1 LDVRGTGLSRTH
13 WRLLTPPQPPPD
25 IAGVNPLIA
34 RLLCNRGISE
44 PSQIE
49 SFLAADSRL
58 ESDPF
63 LLPDIQQAVNRTYR
77 ALFTGEEIAIY
88 GDFDADGITATAL
101 LVQGLSAL
109 GGKVIPYIPHRY
121 HEGYGLQVA
130 AMERLRKHGI
140 SLIITVDTGITA
152 ITEIQKARSMG
163 IDIIVTDHHLPLS
176 SLPPALA
183 VVDHKR
189 NDSNCQS
196 FELAGVGVA
205 FKFLQALLKGSGRE
219 DLINSLLDLVA
230 LGTVTDMVPLT
241 GDNRYWVKR
250 GLELLN
256 NTMRPGLQEMIRA
269 ASLKLGTLDTDSISW
284 ILGPRLN
291 AAGRVDDASTS
302 YKLLV
307 TQDPKE
313 AASLVSDLEE
323 KNARRQR
330 LTTELLERARE
341 KIIAAGPD
349 SPLLMTGDEEYP
361 TGVMGLVAGRLSE
374 EFYRPVILLKFGTD
388 TCRGSGRSIPEFDL
402 MAALASCRNLLSN
415 FGGHTKAAGFTVP
428 TSNLRQLQEQLI
440 NLAEARLAG
449 LDLRPHIDIDAE
461 VPFSDLTGETVK
473 QIQGLAPFGSGNPT
487 PAFVSRHVEV
497 ADLRHIGSKS
507 DHLALKLKQD
517 GIVWDAIGFRLGSRI
532 QETTGLLD
540 IAYNLDIDRWNG
552 VEKLRLKLL
561 DLAAVS

>member
-1 LDVRGTGLSRTH
+1 LSRTH
-13 WRLLTPPQPPPD
+13 WRLLAPTQPPLD
-25 IAGVNPLIA
+25 IPGVNLLVA
-34 RLLCNRGISE
+34 QLLCNRGISE

-49 SFLAADSRL
+49 TFLNADSRL

-63 LLPDIQQAVNRTYR
+63 LLPDIHQAVSRTYQ
-77 ALFTGEEIAIY
+77 ALLTGEEIAIY

-130 AMERLRKHGI
+130 ALEKLRKHGT

-152 ITEIQKARSMG
+152 IAEIQKARKMG
-163 IDIIVTDHHLPLS
+163 IDIIVTDHHLPLA

-183 VVDHKR
+183 VVDPKR
-189 NDSNCQS
+189 SDSDCQS
-196 FELAGVGVA
+196 TELAGVGVA

-219 DLINSLLDLVA
+219 ELINSLLDLVA

-256 NTMRPGLQEMIRA
+256 NTERLGLQEMMRSA
-269 ASLKLGTLDTDSISW
+269 GLKPGNLDTESISW

-291 AAGRVDDASTS
+291 AAGRLDDAATS
-302 YKLLV
+302 YKLLL
-307 TQDPKE
+307 TQDPNE
-313 AASLVSDLEE
+313 AALLVSELEE
-323 KNARRQR
+323 KNAKRQR
-330 LTTELLERARE
+330 LTSELLERARE
-341 KIIAAGPD
+341 KIIAAGTD
-349 SPLLMTGDEEYP
+349 SPLLMIGDEDYP
-361 TGVMGLVAGRLSE
+361 PGVMGLVAGRLSE
-374 EFYRPVILLKFGTD
+374 EFYRPVILFRFGSE

-402 MAALASCRNLLSN
+402 MAALAGCRDLLSN

-428 TSNLRQLQEQLI
+428 TTNLPQLEKQLFT
-440 NLAEARLAG
+440 LAEAQLAG

-461 VPFSDLTGETVK
+461 VSLSDLTGETFK
-473 QIQGLAPFGSGNPT
+473 QIQRLAPFGSGNPL
-487 PAFVSRHVEV
+487 PAFVSRHVEIV
-497 ADLRHIGSKS
+497 DQRHIGSRNE
-507 DHLALKLKQD
+507 HMGLKLKQE
-517 GIVWDAIGFRLGSRI
+517 GIVWNAIGFRFGSRA
-532 QETTGLLD
+532 QEITAFMD

-552 VEKLRLKLL
+552 AERLRLKLL
-561 DLAAVS
+561 DFAATC

>member
-1 LDVRGTGLSRTH
+1 VA
-13 WRLLTPPQPPPD
+13 Q
-25 IAGVNPLIA
+25 
-34 RLLCNRGISE
+34 LLCNRGISE

-49 SFLAADSRL
+49 TFLNVDSRL

-63 LLPDIQQAVNRTYR
+63 LLPDIHQAVSRTYQ
-77 ALFTGEEIAIY
+77 ALLTGEEIAVY

-130 AMERLRKHGI
+130 ALEKLRKYGI

-152 ITEIQKARSMG
+152 IAEIQKARKMG
-163 IDIIVTDHHLPLS
+163 IDIIVTDHHLPLA

-183 VVDHKR
+183 VVDPKR
-189 NDSNCQS
+189 CDSNCQS
-196 FELAGVGVA
+196 IELAGVGVA

-219 DLINSLLDLVA
+219 ELINSLLDLVA

-256 NTMRPGLQEMIRA
+256 NTERIGLQEMMRSA
-269 ASLKLGTLDTDSISW
+269 NLKPGNLDTESISW

-291 AAGRVDDASTS
+291 AAGRLDDAATS
-302 YKLLV
+302 YKLLL
-307 TQDPKE
+307 TQDPNE
-313 AASLVSDLEE
+313 AASLVSELEE
-323 KNARRQR
+323 KNAKRQR
-330 LTTELLERARE
+330 LTAELLERARE
-341 KIIAAGPD
+341 KIIAAGTD
-349 SPLLMTGDEEYP
+349 SPLLMIGDEDYP
-361 TGVMGLVAGRLSE
+361 PGIMGLVAGRLSE
-374 EFYRPVILLKFGTD
+374 EFYRPVILFRFGSE

-402 MAALASCRNLLSN
+402 MAALAGCRDLLSN

-428 TSNLRQLQEQLI
+428 TANLPQLEKQLST
-440 NLAEARLAG
+440 LAEAHLAG

-461 VPFSDLTGETVK
+461 VSLSDLTGETFK
-473 QIQGLAPFGSGNPT
+473 QIQRLAPFGSGNPL
-487 PAFVSRHVEV
+487 PAFVSRHVEIV
-497 ADLRHIGSKS
+497 DQRHIGSRNE
-507 DHLALKLKQD
+507 HMGLKLKQE
-517 GIVWDAIGFRLGSRI
+517 GIVWDAIGFRFGSRA
-532 QETTGLLD
+532 QEITAFMD

-552 VEKLRLKLL
+552 AERLRLKLL
-561 DLAAVS
+561 DFAATC

>member
-1 LDVRGTGLSRTH
+1 
-13 WRLLTPPQPPPD
+13 
-25 IAGVNPLIA
+25 
-34 RLLCNRGISE
+34 LLCNRGISE

-49 SFLAADSRL
+49 TFLNVDSRL

-63 LLPDIQQAVNRTYR
+63 LLPDIHQAVSRTYQ
-77 ALFTGEEIAIY
+77 ALLTGEEIAVY

-130 AMERLRKHGI
+130 ALEKLRKYGI

-152 ITEIQKARSMG
+152 IAEIQKARKMG
-163 IDIIVTDHHLPLS
+163 IDIIVTDHHLPLA

-183 VVDHKR
+183 VVDPKR
-189 NDSNCQS
+189 CDSNCQS
-196 FELAGVGVA
+196 IELAGVGVA

-219 DLINSLLDLVA
+219 ELINSLLDLVA

-256 NTMRPGLQEMIRA
+256 NTERIGLQEMMRSA
-269 ASLKLGTLDTDSISW
+269 NLKPGNLDTESISW

-291 AAGRVDDASTS
+291 AAGRLDDAATS
-302 YKLLV
+302 YKLLL
-307 TQDPKE
+307 TQDPNE
-313 AASLVSDLEE
+313 AASLVSELEE
-323 KNARRQR
+323 KNAKRQR

-341 KIIAAGPD
+341 KIIAAGTD
-349 SPLLMTGDEEYP
+349 SPLLMIGDEDYP
-361 TGVMGLVAGRLSE
+361 PGVMGLVAGRLSE
-374 EFYRPVILLKFGTD
+374 EFYRPVILFRFGSE

-402 MAALASCRNLLSN
+402 MAALAGCRDLLSN

-428 TSNLRQLQEQLI
+428 TANLPQLEKQLST
-440 NLAEARLAG
+440 LAEARLAG

-461 VPFSDLTGETVK
+461 VPLSDLTGETFK
-473 QIQGLAPFGSGNPT
+473 QIQRLAPFGSGNPL
-487 PAFVSRHVEV
+487 PAFVSRHVEIV
-497 ADLRHIGSKS
+497 DQRHIGSRNE
-507 DHLALKLKQD
+507 HMGLKLKQE
-517 GIVWDAIGFRLGSRI
+517 GIVWDAIGFRFGSRA
-532 QETTGLLD
+532 QEITAFMD

-552 VEKLRLKLL
+552 AERLRLKLL
-561 DLAAVS
+561 DFAATC

>member
-1 LDVRGTGLSRTH
+1 LSRTH
-13 WRLLTPPQPPPD
+13 WRLLTPTQPPLD
-25 IAGVNPLIA
+25 IPGVNPLVA
-34 RLLCNRGISE
+34 RLLYNRGISE
-44 PSQIE
+44 PLQIE
-49 SFLAADSRL
+49 TFLNADSRL

-63 LLPDIQQAVNRTYR
+63 LLPDIHQAVSRTYQ
-77 ALFTGEEIAIY
+77 ALLTGEEIAIY

-130 AMERLRKHGI
+130 ALEKLRKHGI

-152 ITEIQKARSMG
+152 IAEIQKARKMG
-163 IDIIVTDHHLPLS
+163 IDIIVTDHHLPLA

-183 VVDHKR
+183 VVDPKR
-189 NDSNCQS
+189 SDSNCQ
-196 FELAGVGVA
+196 FTELAGVGVA

-219 DLINSLLDLVA
+219 ELVNSLLDLVA

-256 NTMRPGLQEMIRA
+256 NTERLGLQEMIRS
-269 ASLKLGTLDTDSISW
+269 ASLKPGNLDTESISW

-291 AAGRVDDASTS
+291 AAGRLDDAATS
-302 YKLLV
+302 YKLLL

-323 KNARRQR
+323 KNAKRQR
-330 LTTELLERARE
+330 LTSELLQRVRD
-341 KIIAAGPD
+341 KIIAAGAD
-349 SPLLMTGDEEYP
+349 SPLLMIGDEDYP
-361 TGVMGLVAGRLSE
+361 PGVMGLVAGKLSE
-374 EFYRPVILLKFGTD
+374 EFYRPVILFRFGSE

-402 MAALASCRNLLSN
+402 MAALAGCRDLLSN

-428 TSNLRQLQEQLI
+428 TNNLPQLERQLFTT
-440 NLAEARLAG
+440 AEAQLSG

-461 VPFSDLTGETVK
+461 VALSDLTGETFK
-473 QIQGLAPFGSGNPT
+473 QIQQLAPFGSGNPL
-487 PAFVSRHVEV
+487 PAFVSRHVEIV
-497 ADLRHIGSKS
+497 DLRQIGSRNE
-507 DHLALKLKQD
+507 HLGLKLKQE
-517 GIVWDAIGFRLGSRI
+517 GIVWDAIGFRFGSRV
-532 QETTGLLD
+532 QETTAFLD
-540 IAYNLDIDRWNG
+540 IAYNLTIDRWNG
-552 VEKLRLKLL
+552 AEKLRLKLL
-561 DLAAVS
+561 DFAPSC

>member
-1 LDVRGTGLSRTH
+1 MSRTH
-13 WRLLTPPQPPPD
+13 WRLLTPTPPPLD
-25 IAGVNPLIA
+25 IPGVNPLVA
-34 RLLCNRGISE
+34 RLLNNRGISE

-49 SFLAADSRL
+49 TFLNADSRL

-63 LLPDIQQAVNRTYR
+63 LLPDIHQAVSRTYQ
-77 ALFTGEEIAIY
+77 ALLTGEEIAVY

-130 AMERLRKHGI
+130 ALEKLRKHGI

-152 ITEIQKARSMG
+152 IAEIQKARKMG
-163 IDIIVTDHHLPLS
+163 IDIIVTDHHLPLA

-183 VVDHKR
+183 VVDPKR
-189 NDSNCQS
+189 SDSNCQ
-196 FELAGVGVA
+196 FTELAGVGVA

-219 DLINSLLDLVA
+219 ELVNSLLDLVA

-256 NTMRPGLQEMIRA
+256 NTERLGLQEMIRS
-269 ASLKLGTLDTDSISW
+269 ASLKPGNLDADSISW

-291 AAGRVDDASTS
+291 AAGRLDDAATS
-302 YKLLV
+302 YKLLL
-307 TQDPKE
+307 TQDPNE

-323 KNARRQR
+323 KNAKRQR
-330 LTTELLERARE
+330 LTSELLQRVRD
-341 KIIAAGPD
+341 KIIAAGKD
-349 SPLLMTGDEEYP
+349 LPLLMIGDEDYP
-361 TGVMGLVAGRLSE
+361 PGVMGLVAGRLSE
-374 EFYRPVILLKFGTD
+374 EFYRPVILFRIGSE

-402 MAALASCRNLLSN
+402 MAALAGCRDLLSN

-428 TSNLRQLQEQLI
+428 TNNLPQLEKQLLSI
-440 NLAEARLAG
+440 AETQLTG

-461 VPFSDLTGETVK
+461 VSLSDLAGEAFK
-473 QIQGLAPFGSGNPT
+473 QIQRLAPFGAGNPL
-487 PAFVSRHVEV
+487 PAFVSRHVEIV
-497 ADLRHIGSKS
+497 DLHHIGSRNE
-507 DHLALKLKQD
+507 HLSLKLKQE
-517 GIVWDAIGFRLGSRI
+517 GLAWDAIGFRFGARA
-532 QETTGLLD
+532 QEMTAFID

-552 VEKLRLKLL
+552 AEKLRLKLL
-561 DLAAVS
+561 DFAPAA

>member
-1 LDVRGTGLSRTH
+1 MSRTH
-13 WRLLTPPQPPPD
+13 WRLLTPTQPPLD
-25 IAGVNPLIA
+25 IPGVNPLVA
-34 RLLCNRGISE
+34 QLLCNRGISE

-49 SFLAADSRL
+49 TFLNVDSRL

-63 LLPDIQQAVNRTYR
+63 LLPDIHQAVSRTYQ
-77 ALFTGEEIAIY
+77 ALLTGEEIAIY

-130 AMERLRKHGI
+130 ALEKLRKHGT

-152 ITEIQKARSMG
+152 IAEIQKARKMG
-163 IDIIVTDHHLPLS
+163 IDIIVTDHHLPLA

-183 VVDHKR
+183 VVDPKR
-189 NDSNCQS
+189 CDSNCQS
-196 FELAGVGVA
+196 IELAGVGVA

-219 DLINSLLDLVA
+219 ELINSLLDLVA

-256 NTMRPGLQEMIRA
+256 NTERIGLQEMMRSA
-269 ASLKLGTLDTDSISW
+269 NLKPGNLDTESISW

-291 AAGRVDDASTS
+291 AAGRLDDAATS
-302 YKLLV
+302 YKLLL
-307 TQDPKE
+307 TQDPNE
-313 AASLVSDLEE
+313 AASLVSELEE
-323 KNARRQR
+323 KNAKRQR
-330 LTTELLERARE
+330 LTTELLQRARE
-341 KIIAAGPD
+341 KIIAAGTD
-349 SPLLMTGDEEYP
+349 SPLLMIGDEDYP
-361 TGVMGLVAGRLSE
+361 PGVMGLVAGRLSE
-374 EFYRPVILLKFGTD
+374 EFYRPVILFRFGSE

-402 MAALASCRNLLSN
+402 MAALAGCRDLLSN

-428 TSNLRQLQEQLI
+428 TTNLPQLERQLFT
-440 NLAEARLAG
+440 LAEAQLAG

-461 VPFSDLTGETVK
+461 VSLSDLTGETFK
-473 QIQGLAPFGSGNPT
+473 QIQRLAPFGSGNPL
-487 PAFVSRHVEV
+487 PAFVSRHVEIV
-497 ADLRHIGSKS
+497 DQRHIGSRNE
-507 DHLALKLKQD
+507 HMGLKLKQE
-517 GIVWDAIGFRLGSRI
+517 GIVWDAIGFRFGSRA
-532 QETTGLLD
+532 QEITAFMD

-552 VEKLRLKLL
+552 AERLRLKLL
-561 DLAAVS
+561 DFAATC

>member
-1 LDVRGTGLSRTH
+1 MSRTH
-13 WRLLTPPQPPPD
+13 WRLITPHQPPPD
-25 IAGVNPLIA
+25 ITGVNPLIA
-34 RLLCNRGISE
+34 RLLGNRGISE
-44 PSQIE
+44 PSQVE
-49 SFLAADSRL
+49 TFLAADSRL

-77 ALFTGEEIAIY
+77 ALYTGEEIAIY

-109 GGKVIPYIPHRY
+109 GGKVTPYIPHRY

-130 AMERLRKHGI
+130 AMEKLRKHGI

-152 ITEIQKARSMG
+152 IAEIQKARSMG

-189 NDSNCQS
+189 SDSKCQS

-256 NTMRPGLQEMIRA
+256 NTMRPGLQEMMRA
-269 ASLKLGTLDTDSISW
+269 ASLKPGTLDTESISW

-307 TQDPKE
+307 TQDPEE

-323 KNARRQR
+323 KNAKRQR

-361 TGVMGLVAGRLSE
+361 AGVMGLVAGRLSE
-374 EFYRPVILLKFGTD
+374 EFYRPVILLKIGTD

-402 MAALASCRNLLSN
+402 MAALASCRSLLSN

-428 TSNLRQLQEQLI
+428 TSNLHQLQEQLLS
-440 NLAEARLAG
+440 LAEARLAG

-461 VPFSDLTGETVK
+461 VPFSDLTGETIK
-473 QIQGLAPFGSGNPT
+473 QIQGLAPFGAGNPI

-497 ADLRHIGSKS
+497 ADLRHIGSRS

-517 GIVWDAIGFRLGSRI
+517 GIVWDAIGFRLGSRT

-552 VEKLRLKLL
+552 AERLRLKLL
-561 DLAAVS
+561 DLAAAS

>member
-1 LDVRGTGLSRTH
+1 LSRTH
-13 WRLLTPPQPPPD
+13 WRLLTPSQPPPE

-34 RLLCNRGISE
+34 RLLSNRGISE
-44 PSQIE
+44 PSHIE
-49 SFLAADSRL
+49 TFLAADSRL

-63 LLPDIQQAVNRTYR
+63 LLPDIQQAVNRTYK

-101 LVQGLSAL
+101 LVEGLSAL

-130 AMERLRKHGI
+130 AMEKLHKHGV

-152 ITEIQKARSMG
+152 IAEIQKARSMG
-163 IDIIVTDHHLPLS
+163 IDIVVTDHHLPLS
-176 SLPPALA
+176 TLPPALA

-189 NDSNCQS
+189 SDSNCQS

-256 NTMRPGLQEMIRA
+256 NTMRPGLQEMMRA
-269 ASLKLGTLDTDSISW
+269 ASLKPGTLDTESISW

-291 AAGRVDDASTS
+291 AAGRLDDASTS
-302 YKLLV
+302 YKLLI

-313 AASLVSDLEE
+313 AASLVSDLEK
-323 KNARRQR
+323 KNAKRQR
-330 LTTELLERARE
+330 LTMELLERARE

-361 TGVMGLVAGRLSE
+361 AGVMGLVAGRLSE
-374 EFYRPVILLKFGTD
+374 EFYRPVILLKFGSD

-402 MAALASCRNLLSN
+402 MAALSNCRSLLSN

-428 TSNLRQLQEQLI
+428 TSNLPQLQEQLLS
-440 NLAEARLAG
+440 LAEARLAG

-461 VPFSDLTGETVK
+461 VPFSDLTGETIM
-473 QIQGLAPFGSGNPT
+473 QIQGLAPFGAGNPI

-497 ADLRHIGSKS
+497 ADLRHIGSRN

-517 GIVWDAIGFRLGSRI
+517 GIVWDAIGFRLGSRT
-532 QETTGLLD
+532 QETAGLLD

-552 VEKLRLKLL
+552 AERLRLKLL
-561 DLAAVS
+561 DLAAAS